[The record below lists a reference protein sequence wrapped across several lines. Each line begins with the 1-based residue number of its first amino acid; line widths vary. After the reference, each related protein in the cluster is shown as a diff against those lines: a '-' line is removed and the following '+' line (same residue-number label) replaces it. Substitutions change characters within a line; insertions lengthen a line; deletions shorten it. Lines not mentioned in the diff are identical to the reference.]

1 MDLTKPRPNDE
12 EALATALKE
21 VTFWPPHNQHANRNR
36 SEPFRALLTLAFPS
50 PPLFPE
56 VHSPHLP
63 VCKYTVAIGL
73 GYLKPDPEDSGPD
86 DERATP
92 MTRQVSFLAKAC
104 NRIQE
109 VNNRFPTR
117 GEVIDLFNFK

>member
-21 VTFWPPHNQHANRNR
+21 VTFW
-36 SEPFRALLTLAFPS
+36 
-50 PPLFPE
+50 

>member
-12 EALATALKE
+12 EALATALKRAKY
-21 VTFWPPHNQHANRNR
+21 WPPHNGHANRNH

-50 PPLFPE
+50 PPLLPK

-63 VCKYTVAIGL
+63 VSEYTVAIGL
-73 GYLKPDPEDSGPD
+73 GYLKPVTEDPGPD
-86 DERATP
+86 DERATS

-109 VNNRFPTR
+109 VKMRFPTCD
-117 GEVIDLFNFK
+117 ELIDLLNYN

>member
-12 EALATALKE
+12 EALATALK
-21 VTFWPPHNQHANRNR
+21 
-36 SEPFRALLTLAFPS
+36 RAKYW
-50 PPLFPE
+50 

-63 VCKYTVAIGL
+63 VSEYTVAIGL
-73 GYLKPDPEDSGPD
+73 GYLKPVTEDPGPD
-86 DERATP
+86 DERATS

-109 VNNRFPTR
+109 VKMRFPTCD
-117 GEVIDLFNFK
+117 ELIDLLNYN

>member
-12 EALATALKE
+12 AALAIALKE
-21 VTFWPPHNQHANRNR
+21 VIFW
-36 SEPFRALLTLAFPS
+36 
-50 PPLFPE
+50 

-63 VCKYTVAIGL
+63 VSKHTVATAL
-73 GYLKPDPEDSGPD
+73 GYLKPVPEDAGPD

-109 VNNRFPTR
+109 VN
-117 GEVIDLFNFK
+117 